1 MNGWTV
7 FKGLDGIDKVVVN
20 CYRMMEK
27 IFYFWSENM
36 PARLVKKYWS
46 KFLVIDE
53 ATIKNCQKKIY

>member
-27 IFYFWSENM
+27 I
-36 PARLVKKYWS
+36 L
-46 KFLVIDE
+46 FLG
-53 ATIKNCQKKIY
+53 